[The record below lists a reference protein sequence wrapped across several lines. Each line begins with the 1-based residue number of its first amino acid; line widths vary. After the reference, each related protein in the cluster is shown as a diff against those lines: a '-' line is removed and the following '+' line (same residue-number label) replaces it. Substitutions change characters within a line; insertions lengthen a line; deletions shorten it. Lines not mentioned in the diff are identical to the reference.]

1 MTKNSTFLSVNPFSS
16 DFKDKAYSLYEQLR
30 IHDPIHKTVMPNGNT
45 AWIVSRYE
53 DAAAAL
59 KNERFKKNLF
69 QFVRPEEVGVPASRM
84 DLLLRHMLNSDPP
97 DHTRLRSLVQKAFTP
112 RMIEKMRAR
121 IQEISHWLIDKVEA
135 QESMELIRD
144 YAYPLPIIVICD
156 MLGLP
161 NEERD
166 QFRTWSHA
174 MVSAF
179 NYPERYQQITSE
191 IDQFTSYIKALI
203 KKCRLDPQEDL
214 LSLLTQAES
223 EGSTLSEQELV
234 SMIFLLIV
242 AGHETTVN
250 LIGNGMYAL
259 MQHRDQLEALRD
271 TPALIDSAIEELL
284 RFMGPVEFATNRW
297 TGEDYEWSGKTL
309 AKGDVVLIALAS
321 ANRDPECFEHP
332 ERLDI
337 TRGNNHHIAFGSG
350 IHHCLGAPL
359 ARMEGRIAI
368 GTLLG
373 RLPNM
378 KLAVAPDRLEWQ
390 PTYIMRGFTALPVQ
404 FG

>member
-1 MTKNSTFLSVNPFSS
+1 MTKNSTFLPVNPFSS

-30 IHDPIHKTVMPNGNT
+30 MQDPVHKTVMPNGNT

-53 DAAAAL
+53 DAASAL
-59 KNERFKKNLF
+59 KNERLKKNLF
-69 QFVRPEEVGVPASRM
+69 QFVGPEETGVPASRM
-84 DLLLRHMLNSDPP
+84 DLLFRHMLNSDPP

-112 RMIEKMRAR
+112 RMIENMRGR
-121 IQEISHWLIDKVEA
+121 VQEISDWLIDQVET
-135 QESMELIRD
+135 QGSMELIRD
-144 YAYPLPIIVICD
+144 YAYPLPLIVICD

-179 NYPERYQQITSE
+179 NYPEKYKQITSE
-191 IDQFTSYIKALI
+191 IDEFTSYIKVLI
-203 KKCRLDPQEDL
+203 QRCRLDPQEDL

-223 EGSTLSEQELV
+223 EGSKLSEHELV

-250 LIGNGMYAL
+250 LIGNGTFAL
-259 MQHRDQLEALRD
+259 LQHRDQLEALRGN
-271 TPALIDSAIEELL
+271 PALIHSAIEELL

-297 TGEDYEWSGKTL
+297 VGEDFEWGGKTI

-321 ANRDPECFEHP
+321 ANRDPEYFLHP

-337 TRGNNHHIAFGSG
+337 TRGNNHHIAFGTG

-368 GTLLG
+368 DTLLR
-373 RLPNM
+373 RLSNM
-378 KLAVAPDRLEWQ
+378 KLAVAPDRLKWQ
-390 PTYIMRGFTALPVQ
+390 PTFIMRGFTALPVQ

>member
-1 MTKNSTFLSVNPFSS
+1 MMKNSTFLSVNPFSS

-135 QESMELIRD
+135 QGSMELIRD

-297 TGEDYEWSGKTL
+297 AGEDYEWGGKTL

-337 TRGNNHHIAFGSG
+337 RRGNNHHIAFGTG